1 MDSAGADNLAMVP
14 WLAQNVPTPM
24 NSIAVLLV
32 LCVFLFGGM
41 AFAISRQESG
51 RAFNGASLSGGRDPL
66 MSALPP
72 KADMD
77 QHGRDVRFVPK
88 ADICTA
94 AK

>member
-1 MDSAGADNLAMVP
+1 MVP

-51 RAFNGASLSGGRDPL
+51 RAFNGASPSGEGTYNNCAKASLSVHV
-66 MSALPP
+66 S
-72 KADMD
+72 
-77 QHGRDVRFVPK
+77 
-88 ADICTA
+88 
-94 AK
+94 